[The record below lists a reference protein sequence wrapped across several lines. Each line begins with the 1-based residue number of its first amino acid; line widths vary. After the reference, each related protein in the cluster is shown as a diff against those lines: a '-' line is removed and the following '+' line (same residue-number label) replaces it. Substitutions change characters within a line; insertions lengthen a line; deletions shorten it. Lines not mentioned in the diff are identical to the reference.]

1 MMSIAKGPDV
11 ESIPADLD
19 RFLGTF
25 FNSRGWR
32 SEIKFDP
39 AEDRLY
45 LEVRLESRELSADD
59 RLLSLV
65 EYFARAQDAVLR
77 QGAGLPLQCRL
88 YAKDD
93 SELTTVL
100 HARGSSYLDDDARGS
115 GMRRRLAWLGF
126 RRRFFV
132 RVAPGA
138 LLWAAAL
145 IFVVGV
151 VGVRLDVA
159 VGIALLALGV
169 QAIALFLLASR
180 GR

>member
-1 MMSIAKGPDV
+1 MTQRQDV
-11 ESIPADLD
+11 EKIPADLD
-19 RFLGTF
+19 RFLSAF
-25 FNSRGWR
+25 FSKRGWS
-32 SEIKFDP
+32 SEIKYDS
-39 AEDRLY
+39 AANRLY
-45 LEVRLESRELSADD
+45 LEVRLASRRLSEDD
-59 RLLSLV
+59 RFLSLV

-77 QGAGLPLQCRL
+77 QQAGLPLQARL
-88 YAKDD
+88 YASDG
-93 SELTTVL
+93 SELTTAL

-126 RRRFFV
+126 RRRLFL

-145 IFVVGV
+145 VFVVFV

-159 VGIALLALGV
+159 MGIALLALGV

>member
-1 MMSIAKGPDV
+1 MATRPDV

-19 RFLGTF
+19 RFLGAF
-25 FNSRGWR
+25 FNSRGWS

-39 AEDRLY
+39 AADQLY
-45 LEVRLESRELSADD
+45 LEVHLERRDLSADD
-59 RLLSLV
+59 RFLSLV

-77 QGAGLPLQCRL
+77 QQAGLPLQCRL
-88 YAKDD
+88 YATDG

-138 LLWAAAL
+138 LLWAVAL
-145 IFVVGV
+145 VFVVGV
-151 VGVRLDVA
+151 VGVRPAVA
-159 VGIALLALGV
+159 IGIALLALGI
-169 QAIALFLLASR
+169 QAALLFLAASR
-180 GR
+180 TR

>member
-1 MMSIAKGPDV
+1 MAKRPDV

-45 LEVRLESRELSADD
+45 LEVRLDNLKLSADD
-59 RLLSLV
+59 RFLSLV
-65 EYFARAQDAVLR
+65 EYFARAQNAVLR
-77 QGAGLPLQCRL
+77 QQAGLPLQCRL
-88 YAKDD
+88 YASDG

-100 HARGSSYLDDDARGS
+100 HTRGSSYLDDDARGT

-138 LLWAAAL
+138 LLWAAAVV
-145 IFVVGV
+145 FVVGV
-151 VGVRLDVA
+151 VGLRLDVA
-159 VGIALLALGV
+159 IGIALLAVGA
-169 QAIALFLLASR
+169 QAIALFLLAAS

>member
-1 MMSIAKGPDV
+1 MSVAKRPDV

-19 RFLGTF
+19 RFLGAF

-39 AEDRLY
+39 AADRLY
-45 LEVRLESRELSADD
+45 LEVRLESRDLSADD
-59 RLLSLV
+59 RFLSLV

-77 QGAGLPLQCRL
+77 QQAGLPLQCRL
-88 YAKDD
+88 YASDG

-100 HARGSSYLDDDARGS
+100 HARGSSYLDDDTRGS

-138 LLWAAAL
+138 LLWAAAVVF
-145 IFVVGV
+145 IVGV

-159 VGIALLALGV
+159 LVIALLALGI
-169 QAIALFLLASR
+169 QLLTLLLLASR
-180 GR
+180 SR

>member
-1 MMSIAKGPDV
+1 MAKRPDV

-45 LEVRLESRELSADD
+45 LEVRLDDLKLSADD
-59 RLLSLV
+59 RFLSLV
-65 EYFARAQDAVLR
+65 EYFARAQNAVLR
-77 QGAGLPLQCRL
+77 QQAGLPLQCRL
-88 YAKDD
+88 YASDG

-100 HARGSSYLDDDARGS
+100 HTRGSSYLDDDARGS

-132 RVAPGA
+132 RVVPGA
-138 LLWAAAL
+138 LLWAAAVV
-145 IFVVGV
+145 FVVGV
-151 VGVRLDVA
+151 MGLRLDVA
-159 VGIALLALGV
+159 IGIALLAVGV
-169 QAIALFLLASR
+169 QAIALVLLASR

>member
-1 MMSIAKGPDV
+1 M
-11 ESIPADLD
+11 
-19 RFLGTF
+19 
-25 FNSRGWR
+25 
-32 SEIKFDP
+32 
-39 AEDRLY
+39 
-45 LEVRLESRELSADD
+45 
-59 RLLSLV
+59 
-65 EYFARAQDAVLR
+65 LR
-77 QGAGLPLQCRL
+77 QRAGLPLQCRL
-88 YAKDD
+88 YVSDG

-169 QAIALFLLASR
+169 QAVALFLLASR
-180 GR
+180 SR

>member
-1 MMSIAKGPDV
+1 MGISRRPDV

-45 LEVRLESRELSADD
+45 LEVRLENHKLSADD
-59 RLLSLV
+59 RFLSLV
-65 EYFARAQDAVLR
+65 EYFARAQNAVLR
-77 QGAGLPLQCRL
+77 QQAGLPLQARL
-88 YAKDD
+88 YACDGR
-93 SELTTVL
+93 ELTTVL
-100 HARGSSYLDDDARGS
+100 HTRGSSYLDDDARGS

-145 IFVVGV
+145 VFVVGV

-159 VGIALLALGV
+159 LGIALLALGS
-169 QAIALFLLASR
+169 QAVALFLLASR

>member
-1 MMSIAKGPDV
+1 MTMAKHADV

-25 FNSRGWR
+25 FNRRGWR
-32 SEIKFDP
+32 SEIKFDSN
-39 AEDRLY
+39 EDRLY
-45 LEVRLESRELSADD
+45 LEVRLESPKLSADD
-59 RLLSLV
+59 RFLSLV

-77 QGAGLPLQCRL
+77 QQAGLPLQCRL
-88 YAKDD
+88 YASDGD
-93 SELTTVL
+93 ELTTVL

-138 LLWAAAL
+138 LLWATAL
-145 IFVVGV
+145 LFVVGV
-151 VGVRLDVA
+151 LGVRLDVA
-159 VGIALLALGV
+159 ILIALLALGV
-169 QAIALFLLASR
+169 QTLTLYVLASR
-180 GR
+180 GS

>member
-1 MMSIAKGPDV
+1 MAKRPDV

-19 RFLGTF
+19 RFLGAF

-45 LEVRLESRELSADD
+45 LEVRLASGSLSADD
-59 RLLSLV
+59 RFLSLV
-65 EYFARAQDAVLR
+65 EHFARAQDAVLR
-77 QGAGLPLQCRL
+77 QQTGLPLQCRL
-88 YAKDD
+88 YASDGR
-93 SELTTVL
+93 ELTTVL

-138 LLWAAAL
+138 LLWAVAL

-151 VGVRLDVA
+151 VGLRLEVA

-169 QAIALFLLASR
+169 QAVALLLVAARSR
-180 GR
+180 